1 MIWRTSRSTRGEYEQ
16 AWEGALEKDLKTSE
30 RIRAAIEFLADK
42 TPGDYVAIA
51 EIWEH
56 SLAAVPLTPYEL
68 ELNTKNLPRGQTNWR
83 FASSDFV
90 GAGWLIK
97 NPSGSGE
104 WSITEQGVDAL
115 VRHPGNDLH
124 AEAARRSGEERTRL
138 REENG
143 RALSERWVSTD
154 PAQRKLL
161 AAADVIVQ
169 EGFRKGLSAFAP
181 GREVWTP
188 NNIRELHE
196 LWTTAEKTDGKG
208 FTGNLTLQFAH
219 ATDDQRLLMAEVIA
233 LQLLPIGWIIG
244 HAKKRERVQSLL
256 DSMSHPVEIPRLFDE
271 AFGGGAFNPGQGMQT
286 HINNAITIILDL
298 LLAWSAL
305 SEDQQ
310 QEALDEPLK
319 WRELVVG
326 DKTGFPTQRY
336 ALLYLVHPGFFGPI
350 VSADHRQRIRQT
362 FVGEIGGEFSEDP
375 DADLQRI
382 QIALQV
388 KERKPVNFYDE
399 PLRSRWLTSEDKR
412 PNEELQQ
419 ETSDEVLHDVD
430 PRGFV
435 LSDVDLAELESA
447 THLDA
452 AWLGR
457 IVSALH
463 RRGQVILYGPPG
475 TGKTYVA
482 RALADELGKPGSVVK
497 RIQFHPSYTYE
508 DFFAGYRPVTDAA
521 GQLSFSLARGPL
533 REIADEARKNPDVPH
548 VLMIDEIN
556 RANLSKVFGELYY
569 LLEYRDDA
577 IDVLYAGSGDDGG
590 KSFTLPVNVLII
602 GTMNT
607 ADRSIALLDS
617 AMRRRFSFFELH
629 PDVEPVKDIL
639 VRWSKRH
646 PQSLPVAALFNRLNA
661 SIRDREDRIGP
672 SHLLHHSDLSKD
684 DLRAVWEESILPLL
698 EERHVGTGVDVHVKY
713 GLDAL
718 LAVESETSDSPSAS

>member
-1 MIWRTSRSTRGEYEQ
+1 MNDDLL
-16 AWEGALEKDLKTSE
+16 AWEGAMERDLKTAE
-30 RIRAAIEFLADK
+30 RIRAAMEFLARE
-42 TPGDYVAIA
+42 GASGGYVPITR
-51 EIWEH
+51 IWD
-56 SLAAVPLTPYEL
+56 SALAAVPLTPYES

-97 NPSGSGE
+97 NPSGTGE
-104 WSITEQGVDAL
+104 WSITAQGLEAL
-115 VRHPGNDLH
+115 AQHPGTELF
-124 AEAARRSGEERTRL
+124 AAAARLSTEERTRL
-138 REENG
+138 RDETV
-143 RALSERWVSTD
+143 RSLSERWVSTD
-154 PAQRKLL
+154 SAQRKLL

-188 NNIRELHE
+188 TNIREVHE
-196 LWTTAEKTDGKG
+196 LWATAEKAEGKG
-208 FTGNLTLQFAH
+208 FTGNLTLQFAD

-256 DSMSHPVEIPRLFDE
+256 DSMSHPVEIPRVFDE

-286 HINNAITIILDL
+286 HVNNAITIILDL
-298 LLAWSAL
+298 LLSWSAL
-305 SEDQQ
+305 SEEAQ
-310 QEALDEPLK
+310 QEALDDPLK
-319 WRELVVG
+319 WRELVMG
-326 DKTGFPTQRY
+326 TETGFPTQRY

-350 VSADHRQRIRQT
+350 VSTDHRQRIRQT
-362 FVGEIGGEFSEDP
+362 FIGEIGGEFSDDP
-375 DADLQRI
+375 DADLQSI
-382 QIALQV
+382 VIALQV
-388 KERKPVNFYDE
+388 KEGKPINFYGDLEARWRRTDPDPE
-399 PLRSRWLTSEDKR
+399 PTPDPLPGPVHPPSPDL
-412 PNEELQQ
+412 P
-419 ETSDEVLHDVD
+419 D

-435 LSDVDLAELESA
+435 PPELDLDALA
-447 THLDA
+447 DQTHLDSV
-452 AWLGR
+452 WLGK
-457 IVSALH
+457 VAKALH

-482 RALADELGKPGSVVK
+482 RALADQLGKPGSVVK

-521 GQLSFSLARGPL
+521 GQLSFSLTRGPL

-556 RANLSKVFGELYY
+556 RANISKVFGELYY

-590 KSFTLPVNVLII
+590 KSFTLPANVLII

-629 PDVEPVKDIL
+629 PDVAPVKDIL
-639 VRWSKRH
+639 VRWAAHH
-646 PQSLPVAALFNRLNA
+646 PQTLPVAELFERLNS
-661 SIRDREDRIGP
+661 SIRDREDRVGP
-672 SHLLHHSDLSKD
+672 SHLLRTD
-684 DLRAVWEESILPLL
+684 DLGEDDLLAVWEESILPLL
-698 EERHVGTGVDVHVKY
+698 EERHVGTGVDVHAKY
-713 GLDAL
+713 GLKTLLDGLGASDAE
-718 LAVESETSDSPSAS
+718 ATASGT